1 MPASEAG
8 LRIAVFTDG
17 FEFHRDRIAKDMLQR
32 QAVWRA
38 GDTLVWSLSWND
50 VQAALADVPET
61 LAPNPLVERLATTD
75 PTTVGKMGKLFE
87 VDGFAGREQE
97 GAFAWLARW
106 LETPA
111 AGLADKRRK
120 WTRWAMF
127 RAMLHARKAD
137 EDLRTA
143 LSKAAGGILPP
154 LVAGSAGALGARS
167 LLAACRL
174 PDEPD
179 GPGIRWLVAAGFGAA
194 PDPEA
199 LFLALALEQ
208 AKGVSAKA
216 LLPWWRA
223 FLRLATLAQFL
234 PDAIAVDDRGLAVG
248 AYANLLRGIEAE
260 RARPEAAASP
270 PAVGA
275 EAWEALAAEL
285 DPDRVAALRAAGV
298 PVPELDDIGLD
309 LVGTDGTV
317 VAQAEIAWPDRRI
330 ALVGEPLDP
339 EDLARL
345 EPWSIMT
352 VGEAIGDPR
361 ALGAAF
367 VRTPEDVA

>member
-1 MPASEAG
+1 
-8 LRIAVFTDG
+8 
-17 FEFHRDRIAKDMLQR
+17 
-32 QAVWRA
+32 
-38 GDTLVWSLSWND
+38 
-50 VQAALADVPET
+50 
-61 LAPNPLVERLATTD
+61 
-75 PTTVGKMGKLFE
+75 
-87 VDGFAGREQE
+87 
-97 GAFAWLARW
+97 
-106 LETPA
+106 
-111 AGLADKRRK
+111 
-120 WTRWAMF
+120 
-127 RAMLHARKAD
+127 
-137 EDLRTA
+137 
-143 LSKAAGGILPP
+143 
-154 LVAGSAGALGARS
+154 
-167 LLAACRL
+167 
-174 PDEPD
+174 
-179 GPGIRWLVAAGFGAA
+179 
-194 PDPEA
+194 

-260 RARPEAAASP
+260 RARPEAAAPP

-285 DPDRVAALRAAGV
+285 DPDLVAALRAAGV

-309 LVGTDGTV
+309 LVGTDGAV